1 MLNEIEESCRCLLGI
16 RNSENEAER
25 MSTAEQ
31 LLKQWSTRFETVQVC
46 GCIVDVSPH
55 PHPDNISQRSL
66 FYLSNLYYQ

>member
-46 GCIVDVSPH
+46 GCIIDVSPTPK
-55 PHPDNISQRSL
+55 PHPQ
-66 FYLSNLYYQ
+66 